1 MYALFGKRFGHV
13 EYLGRYHTLELA
25 LRVYDDF
32 LDNGYSDMSEYS
44 DIKILR

>member
-1 MYALFGKRFGHV
+1 MYAVFGKRFGHI

-32 LDNGYSDMSEYS
+32 LGNGYS